1 MEFTVDRKR
10 LHEALQVVG
19 GVAMLRTLKD
29 VLQHVLIEA
38 RDDVLMLKATD
49 YEVGVQVRIPDVNVK
64 KEGSVLLPSAQT
76 VGIFREVGDPEVTFK
91 TGRSRCDISA
101 GRSRFKV
108 VLFDPET
115 FPGLPEFPAKA
126 TIRVERDDLVRMMKH
141 VVFASAEE
149 RTRYAFDGIRLLIGD
164 GLVRMVSTD
173 GKRLSYYWMPAEPD
187 DAGPVEALLPAKA
200 MSHFVKA
207 LASEESMCE
216 IGVEANRFAVRSE
229 NVEVYCQ
236 QIEGSFPD
244 FERLIEKELTSDV
257 RLDVD
262 ELQSALRRANL
273 FAGAESR
280 VVRLGLDGGNLNVN
294 SNVAEIG
301 EAKTDLPIE
310 YDGDPVELG
319 FNPDYLLDFLKIVG
333 SGTVR
338 MEFTDDQTASRWS
351 AGEHFKYMVMPVSR

>member
-29 VLQHVLIEA
+29 VLQNVLIEA
-38 RDDVLMLKATD
+38 ADGVLTLKATD

-64 KEGSVLLPSAQT
+64 KDGVALLPSAQT

-91 TGRSRCDISA
+91 VARSRCDINA

-115 FPGLPEFPAKA
+115 FPGLPTFPEKTAV
-126 TIRVERDDLVRMMKH
+126 TVEREKLVSMIKH

-149 RTRYAFDGIRLLIGD
+149 RTRYAFDGIKLLIGD
-164 GLVRMVSTD
+164 GLIRMVSTD
-173 GKRLSYYWMPAEPD
+173 GKRLSYYWTPADPE
-187 DAGPVEALLPAKA
+187 DAGPIEALLPARA

-207 LASEESMCE
+207 LAGEEDVCE
-216 IGVEANRFAVRSE
+216 VGIESNRFAVRSP

-236 QIEGSFPD
+236 QIEGSFPN
-244 FERLIEKELTSDV
+244 FEPLIEKDLPLEV

-280 VVRLGLDGGNLNVN
+280 VVRLGFDSGNLNVN

-301 EAKTDLPIE
+301 EAETDLPVE
-310 YDGDPVELG
+310 YDGKPLELG
-319 FNPDYLLDFLKIVG
+319 FNPDYLLDFLKIIG
-333 SGTVR
+333 SGSVR
-338 MEFTDDQTASRWS
+338 MEFLDDQTASRWS